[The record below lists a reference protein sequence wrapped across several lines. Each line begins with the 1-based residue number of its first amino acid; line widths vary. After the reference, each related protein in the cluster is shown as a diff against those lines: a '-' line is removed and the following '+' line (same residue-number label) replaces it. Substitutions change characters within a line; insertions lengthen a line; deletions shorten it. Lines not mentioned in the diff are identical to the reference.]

1 MALAARLPTM
11 SWIGMRDF
19 HQPRRSAAVAAEA
32 MAATSH
38 PLATLTALDILRAGG
53 NAMDAAIAAV
63 AVLGVVEPQSTGI
76 GGDCFCLYSP
86 KAGAPIALNG
96 SGRAPAKARVE
107 WYVEHDMRWIEPETP
122 HAVTVPGAVDAWC
135 RLNQDHGRKT
145 LAELLEP
152 AARYAE
158 AGVAI
163 SPRVA
168 YDFQHLS
175 EKIARDEDAA
185 KVFLRNGRLPGVG
198 DTLKQP
204 ALAATLRRIGREGRD
219 AFYRGAVAA
228 EMVARLQARGGL
240 HTLDDFAGQRSEYVT
255 PISTDYRGASVHE
268 CPPNGQGLA
277 ALLILNILSGY
288 EPGKL
293 SEADYI
299 HLLAEATKAGYAARD
314 TYIADPAQVTVPVER
329 LLSRDYAASVRER
342 IDMKRASA
350 PILPDAPGHKDTV
363 YLCVVD
369 RDRNAVSLINSLFHP
384 FGSGIYAPESGV
396 MLHCRGAFFRTTPG
410 HPNAIAPGKRPLH
423 TIIPGML
430 MRDGRAEM
438 PFGVMGGSYQ
448 ACGHAH
454 FLSQM
459 LDFGLD
465 PQAALDAP
473 RSFADG
479 GMLALETTVSKE
491 AAAELAR
498 RGHDVARAEAPHGG
512 GQAIRIDHARGVL
525 IGGSDPR
532 KDGCALGY

>member
-1 MALAARLPTM
+1 
-11 SWIGMRDF
+11 MRDF
-19 HQPRRSAAVAAEA
+19 HQPRRSAAVAGEG

-38 PLATLTALDILRAGG
+38 PIATLTALDVLRAGG
-53 NAMDAAIAAV
+53 NALDAAIAAV

-96 SGRAPAKARVE
+96 SGRAPAKALVE
-107 WYVEHDMRWIEPETP
+107 WYVEHGIRSIDSESP

-135 RLNQDHGRKT
+135 RLNQDYGRKT

-152 AARYAE
+152 AARYADV
-158 AGVAI
+158 GVRI

-168 YDFQHLS
+168 SDFAGLS
-175 EKIARDEDAA
+175 EKIARDEFAA
-185 KVFLRNGRLPGVG
+185 KAFLRNGRLPGLG

-204 ALAATLRRIGREGRD
+204 ALAATFRRIGKEGRD
-219 AFYRGAVAA
+219 AFYRGTAAA

-240 HTLDDFAGQRSEYVT
+240 HTLDDFADQRAEYVT
-255 PISTDYRGASVHE
+255 PISTEYRGASIYE

-277 ALLILNILSGY
+277 ALLILNILTGY

-293 SEADYI
+293 SEADYV

-314 TYIADPAQVTVPVER
+314 TYIADPAQVDVPVER
-329 LLSRDYAASVRER
+329 LLSRDYAEAVRKR

-350 PILPDAPGHKDTV
+350 PILPDAGGAKHRDTV

-369 RDRNAVSLINSLFHP
+369 RDRNACSFINSLFHP
-384 FGSGIYAPESGV
+384 FGSAIYAPESGV

-423 TIIPGML
+423 TIIPGMM
-430 MRDGRAEM
+430 MRNGRSEM

-454 FLSQM
+454 FLSGM
-459 LDFGLD
+459 LDRGDD

-479 GMLALETTVSKE
+479 GVLGLETTIGKDV
-491 AAAELAR
+491 ATELAR
-498 RGHDVARAEAPHGG
+498 RGHEVAWVEAPHGG
-512 GQAIRIDHARGVL
+512 GQAIQIDHKRGVL